1 MVHFSY
7 HPSYTYNFEV
17 ASRFCNALW
26 TPHLCSELHCMFY
39 LAVLASL
46 SWASLI
52 FNDNDKNC
60 VRVGMKAMQ
69 IKSSIMITF
78 KC

>member
-1 MVHFSY
+1 
-7 HPSYTYNFEV
+7 
-17 ASRFCNALW
+17 
-26 TPHLCSELHCMFY
+26 MFY